1 LHGYVAASAG
11 AVRDVMRDPNMR
23 GAQLSSAAAWT
34 SEWAFVT
41 ALAVY
46 AFEHGGAKAVGI
58 VGFVR
63 VLPAAVS
70 LPFLSALADRMPRQR
85 LLTATGAVRAVA
97 AASAGASAL
106 AGVTP
111 VLVYA
116 LAAVATIA
124 FTAYRPA
131 HTALIPS
138 LCTTAGELARA
149 NAVRTL
155 LDGASA
161 LAGPLAIAAVL
172 EAAGAGVAFLVTGVL
187 AAYSALA
194 MALISFEA
202 PPLLA
207 AARRPVI
214 REVRDGFSA
223 LVRHPP
229 VFLLAGLAG
238 AQAMVRGALNV
249 LLVVVAV
256 EFMGTGESGVGL
268 LWAAFGAGGL
278 AGAVA
283 TFGLVASRR
292 LGALFG
298 VGIALWGIPLALVA
312 ATSSTPLAL
321 ALVAVVGVGNALVD
335 VTIFTLMQRLLDDGV
350 LGRVL
355 GTSEM
360 LWTLALAFGSL
371 LAPVLVSA
379 LGARGALL
387 ATGLSLPFLLV
398 LTWRGLQ
405 RIDTEV
411 EVRDVEIAL
420 LQQVPMLR
428 PLPVPAIEQLASR
441 TQTERYAAEE
451 LIFRQGDPGDRFYVI
466 AEGEVR
472 LRVDGGENWSLHR
485 GEWFGELALLRP
497 VPRTATARATTNV
510 EVRTLDAQAFVHAVS
525 GFSAST
531 READA
536 IVSDRLGVAP

>member
-1 LHGYVAASAG
+1 
-11 AVRDVMRDPNMR
+11 
-23 GAQLSSAAAWT
+23 
-34 SEWAFVT
+34 
-41 ALAVY
+41 
-46 AFEHGGAKAVGI
+46 
-58 VGFVR
+58 
-63 VLPAAVS
+63 
-70 LPFLSALADRMPRQR
+70 
-85 LLTATGAVRAVA
+85 
-97 AASAGASAL
+97 
-106 AGVTP
+106 
-111 VLVYA
+111 
-116 LAAVATIA
+116 
-124 FTAYRPA
+124 
-131 HTALIPS
+131 
-138 LCTTAGELARA
+138 
-149 NAVRTL
+149 
-155 LDGASA
+155 
-161 LAGPLAIAAVL
+161 
-172 EAAGAGVAFLVTGVL
+172 
-187 AAYSALA
+187 
-194 MALISFEA
+194 
-202 PPLLA
+202 
-207 AARRPVI
+207 
-214 REVRDGFSA
+214 
-223 LVRHPP
+223 
-229 VFLLAGLAG
+229 
-238 AQAMVRGALNV
+238 
-249 LLVVVAV
+249 
-256 EFMGTGESGVGL
+256 MGTGESGVGL

-335 VTIFTLMQRLLDDGV
+335 VTIFTLMQRLLDDRV